1 MQNGL
6 SSVER
11 PLNAMIAKQS
21 NLSAVL
27 AQPPC
32 SVQTND
38 EPETMNEQEEVSAAH
53 ALLLLA
59 KM

>member
-1 MQNGL
+1 MQNG
-6 SSVER
+6 R

-21 NLSAVL
+21 NLSVVL
-27 AQPPC
+27 TQSPC

-38 EPETMNEQEEVSAAH
+38 EPETMNERQEEVFAAH

-59 KM
+59 NM